1 MTTPFNTN
9 GSSPGAPARL
19 HLVTGPNAGSSI
31 PPGSSGSDLVRPVAL
46 NPYAAVERRR
56 LETPDG
62 MRSNGHTIRL
72 ADATQPGGW
81 RECGVV
87 SPSYLLVENSSVR
100 DLAYE
105 VADRSGLGF
114 EAERT
119 FFDGRRDGLDMAATE
134 RGLVETTVG
143 DFVGL
148 GLAFQ
153 NSYDGSQKL
162 QAGLYVH
169 RLACLNGMIVPSLLG
184 RVAVRHDPSGVHW
197 EAEVARVLAVVER
210 APERLYRFAEAARAL
225 ASMRVTAGRLREIR
239 SDVLKSMPVTLW
251 GQTVDRLLGHEELT
265 GWGLMNAATHVLWH
279 AERPTT
285 ATYLHNEAASS
296 ALVEYALGQPRSN

>member
-1 MTTPFNTN
+1 M
-9 GSSPGAPARL
+9 SLSLVHSP
-19 HLVTGPNAGSSI
+19 
-31 PPGSSGSDLVRPVAL
+31 SSGIRVHRQDRVAPD
-46 NPYAAVERRR
+46 PYAEIEKRR
-56 LETPDG
+56 LITPDG
-62 MRSNGHTIRL
+62 MRSSGHTVRL
-72 ADATQPGGW
+72 ADASQPGGW

-87 SPSYLLVENSSVR
+87 SPSYLLVENAAVR

-119 FFDGRRDGLDMAATE
+119 FFDGKRYGLYMAATE
-134 RGLVETTVG
+134 KGLVETTVG

-162 QAGLYVH
+162 QACLYVH
-169 RLACLNGMIVPSLLG
+169 RLACLNGMIVPDLMG

-197 EAEVARVLAVVER
+197 EDEVGRVLAAVER
-210 APERLYRFAEAARAL
+210 APERLYRFAEAARNL

-239 SDVLKSMPVTLW
+239 ADVLASMPVSLW
-251 GQTVDRLLGHEELT
+251 GQTIDRFLAHEELT
-265 GWGLMNAATHVLWH
+265 GWGLLNAATQILWH
-279 AERPTT
+279 AEKPTS
-285 ATYLHNEAASS
+285 ATYAHNEAVTS
-296 ALVEYALGQPRSN
+296 ALVKYALSADRLN